1 MRLTILNFY
10 KDLVLPLYYYNESIF
25 RRLIYSF
32 SKTKNDI
39 SLDAIQI
46 NKTTRVK
53 NRSEINNTFYIFN
66 FLLV

>member
-46 NKTTRVK
+46 NKTTSQESFG
-53 NRSEINNTFYIFN
+53 N
-66 FLLV
+66 